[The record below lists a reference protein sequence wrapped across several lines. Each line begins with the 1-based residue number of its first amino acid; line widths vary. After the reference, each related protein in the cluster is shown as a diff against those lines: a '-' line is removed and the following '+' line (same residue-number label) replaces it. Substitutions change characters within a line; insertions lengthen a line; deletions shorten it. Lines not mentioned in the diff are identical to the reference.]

1 MGDLFQKLLNV
12 YKKAD
17 RSLGGFLPG
26 GGTGNPLSNTVKA
39 ISPADLVGLYGPN
52 ILNRTQKKVG
62 EVFKPMVE
70 SANEAVTMKQ
80 LPALMDAA
88 SRRMTKAGFP
98 GTWSPFVPGKEAGE
112 VRQGR
117 SGTKVDLS
125 GEGFAAL
132 SGGPVFMNA
141 NPLFGIDEP
150 TVFVT
155 SKTPGW
161 AIAHELGHAVDA
173 IKRPYDYA
181 LPKGFDLE
189 NQKAMQRIGNREM
202 LRASSPGA
210 MVTGFGSLKND
221 DTSLLGAG
229 IEGALSGIG
238 ASQQMLRKEI
248 MADRFGIPIAKE
260 AGVPWNTKQNILAKG
275 TYALGAT
282 APGFTQG
289 VVSELLN
296 RGVDTLTGLTG
307 TAARALQGDK
317 LSKTEKALAQYGYDP
332 SQYRLSTQGNEVKLS
347 SRNAAEKAL
356 YSYIQGLR

>member
-1 MGDLFQKLLNV
+1 MELFQRLLNA
-12 YKKAD
+12 YQKAD
-17 RSLGGFLPG
+17 KALGGFLPG
-26 GGTGNPLSNTVKA
+26 GGTGNPLSNAVR
-39 ISPADLVGLYGPN
+39 SVNPADLAGMYAPK
-52 ILNRTQKKVG
+52 ILNTTQRKIG
-62 EVFKPMVE
+62 ETFKPMVE

-88 SRRMTKAGFP
+88 SKRMAEVGFP
-98 GTWSPFVPGKEAGE
+98 GTWSPFVPGKEVGE
-112 VRQGR
+112 VKQGR
-117 SGTKVDLS
+117 AGTKVDLS
-125 GEGFAAL
+125 GGGFGAL

-141 NPLFGIDEP
+141 NPLFGVDEP

-189 NQKAMQRIGNREM
+189 NQKAMQQIGNREM
-202 LRASSPGA
+202 VRASSPGA

-221 DTSLLGAG
+221 DRSLLGAG

-238 ASQQMLRKEI
+238 ASQQMLRKEV
-248 MADRFGIPIAKE
+248 MADRFGMPIAKE

-296 RGVDTLTGLTG
+296 RGVNTLTGLTG

-317 LSKTEKALAQYGYDP
+317 LSKTEKALEQYGYDP
-332 SQYRLSTQGNEVKLS
+332 SQYSLLRQGNEIKLS
-347 SRNAAEKAL
+347 GRNAAEKAL
-356 YSYIQGLR
+356 YNYIQGLR